1 MSLIDR
7 GDYSIYGVKKV
18 KSVSSFIKM
27 HALKSAKSR
36 SVIMKADSTTLLNF
50 IKDNQKNQ
58 FVIPIYQRLY
68 SWEKEQC
75 KELWDDIIK
84 IGGDD
89 KMDGHFIGSILYMLD
104 SITHSNNTL
113 LIIDGQQRLTTITLL
128 LTALRDHL
136 NDEDEFLKKFS
147 YQKIENDYLI
157 NSDKD
162 GDKKFRLILSESD
175 KDTLLYLIDKD
186 RRKPSELSSKIVEN
200 FKLFEE
206 WVSKNTNKLETIFKG
221 LDKLMIVEIALEKG
235 KDDPQ
240 LIFESMNSKGIEL
253 TQTDLIRNYIVME
266 TEIEKQEGFYN
277 KYWGAM
283 EEEFKQNKKWF
294 DRFVR
299 HYLTIKTREIPNV
312 NKVYAALKDYWQ
324 KEGIGIEDLLKDL
337 QKYCGY
343 FCQIVFK
350 KEADK
355 DLNKALGFL
364 VDLEMDVIYPLLLE
378 LYSDYKGGVLSKADF
393 IPIIALIESY
403 ICRRA
408 VCGLGTN
415 SLNKVFPSFTRYIQ
429 KDEYFKSLKAHFG
442 YLTEQQRFPNND
454 EFKDRFITI
463 NFYKFQKN
471 GYFFERLEN
480 FDTKEPVNTKGLT
493 VEHIMPQT
501 LTEDTEDTEEW
512 KRDLGENFQEIHDK
526 YLHTIGNL
534 TLTGYNPEY
543 SNKSFQE
550 KQGMEKGFKDS
561 PLRLNQDLKDLESF
575 GEEEIKKRANDLVDL
590 ALKIWTYP
598 KLDAETLEKYKPKK
612 DKKEKKVYD
621 LSSYKFGSHSR
632 ELFDI
637 LSKKIKAL
645 DERITENFNQD
656 YISYKFGKNFVDI
669 VVQSKDLK
677 LYLNMK
683 FNELQDEKNLARDM
697 TNKGHLGNGNIEVKL
712 ETKENIPYCLGL
724 IKQALEKQMGGRN
737 RQ

>member
-1 MSLIDR
+1 ME
-7 GDYSIYGVKKV
+7 
-18 KSVSSFIKM
+18 
-27 HALKSAKSR
+27 AK
-36 SVIMKADSTTLLNF
+36 ATTLLEF
-50 IKDNQKNQ
+50 FKQTQTNQ

-68 SWEKEQC
+68 SWKKEQC
-75 KELWDDIIK
+75 EQLWDDIIK
-84 IGGDD
+84 IGGND
-89 KMDGHFIGSILYMLD
+89 KMNGHFIGSILYVLD
-104 SITHSNNTL
+104 GIKHSNNAL
-113 LIIDGQQRLTTITLL
+113 LIIDGQQRLTTVTLL

-136 NDEDEFLKKFS
+136 SDEVKRKE
-147 YQKIENDYLI
+147 IENHYLI

-175 KDTLLYLIDKD
+175 KDTLLSLIDKD
-186 RRKPSELSSKIVEN
+186 RRKPSEPSSKIVEN

-206 WVSKNTNKLETIFKG
+206 WVSNTDKPETIFKG
-221 LDKLMIVEIALEKG
+221 LEKLMIVWIALKKG

-240 LIFESMNSKGIEL
+240 LIFESMNSKGMEL
-253 TQTDLIRNYIVME
+253 AQTDLIRNYIVME

-277 KYWGAM
+277 QYWRAM
-283 EEEFKQNKKWF
+283 EKEFKQNEKWF

-299 HYLTIKTREIPNV
+299 HYLTIKTREIPNI
-312 NKVYAALKDYWQ
+312 NKVYVALKDYRQ
-324 KEGIGIEDLLKDL
+324 KERIGIEDLLKDL

-343 FCQIVFK
+343 FCQIAFK
-350 KEADK
+350 KEANK

-378 LYSDYKGGVLSKADF
+378 LYSDYSDGVLSKDDF
-393 IPIIALIESY
+393 RRSIALIESY

-408 VCGLGTN
+408 VCGLSTN
-415 SLNKVFPSFTRYIQ
+415 SLNKVFPSFTKHIQ
-429 KDEYFKSLKAHFG
+429 KDEYFESLKVHFG
-442 YLTEQQRFPNND
+442 SLTNNQRFPDDD
-454 EFKDRFITI
+454 EFKNLFITI
-463 NFYKFQKN
+463 DFYNFKRKK
-471 GYFFERLEN
+471 YFFERLEN
-480 FDTKEPVNTKGLT
+480 FERKERVYTHEYT
-493 VEHIMPQT
+493 IEHIMPQT
-501 LTEDTEDTEEW
+501 LTEEW
-512 KRDLGENFQEIHDK
+512 ERDLGENFQAIHDK

-534 TLTGYNPEY
+534 TLTGYNKEY
-543 SNKSFQE
+543 NNKPFKE
-550 KQGMEKGFKDS
+550 KRDMEKGFKQS
-561 PLRLNQDLKDLESF
+561 PLRLNQGLRDLESF
-575 GEEEIKKRANDLVDL
+575 GEEWIKKRANDLADW

-598 KLDAETLEKYKPKK
+598 KLDAETLEKYKSKK

-637 LSKKIKAL
+637 LSKEIKAL

-656 YISYKFGKNFVDI
+656 YISYKFSKNFVDI
-669 VVQSKDLK
+669 VVQTKDLK

-697 TNKGHLGNGNIEVKL
+697 TNKGHLGNGDIEVKL

>member
-1 MSLIDR
+1 MN
-7 GDYSIYGVKKV
+7 
-18 KSVSSFIKM
+18 
-27 HALKSAKSR
+27 
-36 SVIMKADSTTLLNF
+36 ADVTTLLNF

-58 FVIPIYQRLY
+58 LVIPIYQRLY

-75 KELWDDIIK
+75 KQLWDDIVK
-84 IGGDD
+84 MGGNDQ
-89 KMDGHFIGSILYMLD
+89 MNGHFIGSIVFVHDGIY
-104 SITHSNNTL
+104 STGHNEL

-128 LTALRDHL
+128 LTALRDHWS
-136 NDEDEFLKKFS
+136 DKHKE
-147 YQKIENDYLI
+147 IENHYLI

-186 RRKPSELSSKIVEN
+186 RRKPSEPSLKIVEN

-206 WVSKNTNKLETIFKG
+206 WVSNTDKLETIFKG
-221 LDKLMIVEIALEKG
+221 LEKLMIVEIALEKG

-240 LIFESMNSKGIEL
+240 LISESMNSKGMEL

-266 TEIEKQEGFYN
+266 TEIEKREGFYN
-277 KYWGAM
+277 KYWRAM
-283 EEEFKQNKKWF
+283 EEDFKQDKKLF

-299 HYLTIKTREIPNV
+299 HYLTIKTRIPNTK
-312 NKVYAALKDYWQ
+312 KVYVELKDYRQ

-350 KEADK
+350 KEDNE

-378 LYSDYKGGVLSKADF
+378 LYSDYRDGVLSKDDF
-393 IPIIALIESY
+393 RRSIALIESY

-415 SLNKVFPSFTRYIQ
+415 SLNKVFPSFTKHIQ
-429 KDEYFKSLKAHFG
+429 KDEYFESLKAHFG
-442 YLTEQQRFPNND
+442 SLTEKQRFPNND
-454 EFKDRFITI
+454 EFKDCFITI
-463 NFYKFQKN
+463 DFYKFKKN
-471 GYFFERLEN
+471 KYFFERLEN
-480 FDTKEPVNTKGLT
+480 FGRKERVYTHEYTK
-493 VEHIMPQT
+493 EHIMPQK
-501 LTEDTEDTEEW
+501 LEEEW
-512 KRDLGENFQEIHDK
+512 ERDLGENFKEIHNK

-534 TLTGYNPEY
+534 TLTGYNNEY

-550 KQGMEKGFKDS
+550 KQGMEGGFKDS
-561 PLRLNQDLKDLESF
+561 PLRLNQGLRDLESF
-575 GEEEIKKRANDLVDL
+575 GEEEIKKRANDLADL

-598 KLDAETLEKYKPKK
+598 NLDAETLEKYKPKK
-612 DKKEKKVYD
+612 DKKEKEVYD
-621 LSSYKFGSHSR
+621 LNSYKFNSHSR

-637 LSKKIKAL
+637 LSKGIKAL

-656 YISYKFGKNFVDI
+656 YISYKFDKNFVDI
-669 VVQSKDLK
+669 VVQTKDLK

>member
-1 MSLIDR
+1 
-7 GDYSIYGVKKV
+7 
-18 KSVSSFIKM
+18 
-27 HALKSAKSR
+27 
-36 SVIMKADSTTLLNF
+36 MKANATTLLNF

-58 FVIPIYQRLY
+58 LVIPIYQRLY

-75 KELWDDIIK
+75 KQLWDDIIK

-89 KMDGHFIGSILYMLD
+89 KMDGHFIGSILYVLD
-104 SITHSNNTL
+104 GITHSDNTL

-136 NDEDEFLKKFS
+136 NDEDEFLEKFS
-147 YQKIENDYLI
+147 HQNIQKHYLI

-175 KDTLLYLIDKD
+175 KDTMLSLIDKD
-186 RRKPSELSSKIVEN
+186 RRKPSEPSSKIMEN

-206 WVSKNTNKLETIFKG
+206 WIRKNTNQLETIFKG
-221 LDKLMIVEIALEKG
+221 LEKLMIVEISLKKG

-266 TEIEKQEGFYN
+266 AEVEKQEGFYN
-277 KYWGAM
+277 KYWRAM
-283 EEEFKQNKKWF
+283 EEDFKQNKKWF

-299 HYLTIKTREIPNV
+299 HYLTIKTREIPNI
-312 NKVYAALKDYWQ
+312 NKVYVALKDYRQ
-324 KEGIGIEDLLKDL
+324 KEGVGIEDLLKDL
-337 QKYCGY
+337 QRYCGY
-343 FCQIVFK
+343 FCRIVFK

-355 DLNKALGFL
+355 NLNKDLGFL
-364 VDLEMDVIYPLLLE
+364 VDLEMDVVYPLLLE
-378 LYSDYKGGVLSKADF
+378 LYSDYSDGVLSKADF
-393 IPIIALIESY
+393 IRSIALIESY

-415 SLNKVFPSFTRYIQ
+415 SLNKVFPSFTKHIQ

-442 YLTEQQRFPNND
+442 SLTNNQRFPNND
-454 EFKDRFITI
+454 EFKKLFITI
-463 NFYKFQKN
+463 DFYRFKKN
-471 GYFFERLEN
+471 RYFFERLEN
-480 FDTKEPVNTKGLT
+480 FDRKERVYTHEYT
-493 VEHIMPQT
+493 TEHIMPQT
-501 LTEDTEDTEEW
+501 LTEEW
-512 KRDLGENFQEIHDK
+512 EKDLGENFQEIHNK
-526 YLHTIGNL
+526 YLHTISNL
-534 TLTGYNPEY
+534 TLTGYNSEY

-550 KQGMEKGFKDS
+550 KRDMEKGFKDS
-561 PLRLNQDLKDLESF
+561 PLRLNQGLRDLESF
-575 GEEEIKKRANDLVDL
+575 GEEEIKKRANDLADL

-598 KLDAETLEKYKPKK
+598 NLNAETLEKYKPKK

-621 LSSYKFGSHSR
+621 LNSYKFGSHSR

-637 LSKKIKAL
+637 LSKEIKAL
-645 DERITENFNQD
+645 DEKIVENFNQD
-656 YISYKFGKNFVDI
+656 YISYKFSKNFVDI
-669 VVQSKDLK
+669 VVQTKDLK

-697 TNKGHLGNGNIEVKL
+697 TNKGHLGNGDIEVKL

-724 IKQALEKQMGGRN
+724 IKQALEKRMGGRN
-737 RQ
+737 KQ

>member
-1 MSLIDR
+1 ME
-7 GDYSIYGVKKV
+7 
-18 KSVSSFIKM
+18 
-27 HALKSAKSR
+27 
-36 SVIMKADSTTLLNF
+36 ADATTLLKF
-50 IKDNQKNQ
+50 IEDNQKNQ
-58 FVIPIYQRLY
+58 LVIPIYQRLY

-75 KELWDDIIK
+75 KQLWDDIIK
-84 IGGDD
+84 IGGND
-89 KMDGHFIGSILYMLD
+89 KMDGHFIGSILYVLD
-104 SITHSNNTL
+104 GITHSDNAL

-136 NDEDEFLKKFS
+136 NDEDEFLEKFS
-147 YQKIENDYLI
+147 CQKIQNRYLI

-162 GDKKFRLILSESD
+162 DDEKFRLILSESD
-175 KDTLLYLIDKD
+175 KDTLLSLIDKD
-186 RRKPSELSSKIVEN
+186 KRKPSEPSSKIMEN

-206 WVSKNTNKLETIFKG
+206 WVSNTDKLETIFKG
-221 LDKLMIVEIALEKG
+221 LEKLMIVEIALEKG

-240 LIFESMNSKGIEL
+240 LIFESMNSTGKEL
-253 TQTDLIRNYIVME
+253 TQTDLIRNYILMGLE
-266 TEIEKQEGFYN
+266 PEKQEIFYK
-277 KYWGAM
+277 KYWRAM
-283 EEEFKQNKKWF
+283 EEDFKQSKREDLFNK
-294 DRFVR
+294 FVR
-299 HYLTIKTREIPNV
+299 HYLTIKTREIPNI
-312 NKVYAALKDYWQ
+312 NKVYEAFKRYQ
-324 KEGIGIEDLLKDL
+324 QERGIETEVLLQDL

-343 FCQIVFK
+343 FCRIVFK
-350 KEADK
+350 KETDK

-378 LYSDYKGGVLSKADF
+378 LYSDYSDGVLSKADF

-415 SLNKVFPSFTRYIQ
+415 SLNKVFPFVTEKINKVQYLESI
-429 KDEYFKSLKAHFG
+429 KAHF
-442 YLTEQQRFPNND
+442 LSLETTKRKFPKD
-454 EFKDRFITI
+454 SEFKDLFITI
-463 NFYKFQKN
+463 DFYHLKKN
-471 GYFFERLEN
+471 KYFFERLEN
-480 FDTKEPVNTKGLT
+480 FGRKERVYTHEYT
-493 VEHIMPQT
+493 TEHIMPQT
-501 LTEDTEDTEEW
+501 LTEEW
-512 KRDLGENFQEIHDK
+512 ERDLGENFKEIHDK

-550 KQGMEKGFKDS
+550 KRDMEKGFKDS
-561 PLRLNQDLKDLESF
+561 LLRLNQGLRDLKSC
-575 GEEEIKKRANDLVDL
+575 GEEEIKKRANDLADL

-598 KLDAETLEKYKPKK
+598 NLDAETLEKYKPKK

-637 LSKKIKAL
+637 LSKGIKAL

-656 YISYKFGKNFVDI
+656 YISYKFSKNFVDI
-669 VVQSKDLK
+669 VVQTKDLK

>member
-1 MSLIDR
+1 
-7 GDYSIYGVKKV
+7 
-18 KSVSSFIKM
+18 
-27 HALKSAKSR
+27 
-36 SVIMKADSTTLLNF
+36 MKAEAKEPEAIEAKAIKLLEF

-58 FVIPIYQRLY
+58 LVIPIYQRVY

-89 KMDGHFIGSILYMLD
+89 KMDGHFIGSILYVLD
-104 SITHSNNTL
+104 GFMHSNNAL

-128 LTALRDHL
+128 LIALRDYWS
-136 NDEDEFLKKFS
+136 NKRKEIED
-147 YQKIENDYLI
+147 DYLI
-157 NSDKD
+157 NSGKD
-162 GDKKFRLILSESD
+162 GDKKFRLILSDSD

-186 RRKPSELSSKIVEN
+186 RRKPSEPSLKIVEN

-206 WVSKNTNKLETIFKG
+206 WINKNTGKLETIFKG
-221 LDKLMIVEIALEKG
+221 LEKLMIVYIALKKEKY
-235 KDDPQ
+235 DPQ
-240 LIFESMNSKGIEL
+240 LIFESMNSKGMEL

-266 TEIEKQEGFYN
+266 TEVEKQEGFYN
-277 KYWGAM
+277 KYWRAM
-283 EEEFKQNKKWF
+283 EEDFKQNETLF
-294 DRFVR
+294 NRFVR
-299 HYLTIKTREIPNV
+299 HYLTIKTRETPNIK
-312 NKVYAALKDYWQ
+312 KVYAAFKDYQQ
-324 KEGIGIEDLLKDL
+324 KEGIAIEDLLKDL

-343 FCQIVFK
+343 FCRIVFK

-378 LYSDYKGGVLSKADF
+378 LYSDYSDGVLSKADF

-415 SLNKVFPSFTRYIQ
+415 SLNKVFLSFTKHIQ
-429 KDEYFKSLKAHFG
+429 KDEYFESLKERFG
-442 YLTEQQRFPNND
+442 CLTEKQRFPNND
-454 EFKDRFITI
+454 EFKDCFITI
-463 NFYKFQKN
+463 DFYKFQKN
-471 GYFFERLEN
+471 IYFFERLEN
-480 FDTKEPVNTKGLT
+480 FNTKEPVNTKECT
-493 VEHIMPQT
+493 IERIMPQT
-501 LTEDTEDTEEW
+501 LTEEW
-512 KRDLGENFQEIHDK
+512 KRDLGQDHERIHTQ

-534 TLTGYNPEY
+534 TLTSYNKEY

-550 KQGMEKGFKDS
+550 KRDMEKGFKDS
-561 PLRLNQDLKDLESF
+561 PLRLNQSLRDLESF
-575 GEEEIKKRANDLVDL
+575 GEKEIEKRANDLADL

-598 KLDAETLEKYKPKK
+598 NLDTETLEKYKP
-612 DKKEKKVYD
+612 KKEKKVYD

-637 LSKKIKAL
+637 LSKEIKAL
-645 DERITENFNQD
+645 DERIVENFNQD

-669 VVQSKDLK
+669 VVQTKDLK

-697 TNKGHLGNGNIEVKL
+697 TNKGHLGNGDIEVKL
-712 ETKENIPYCLGL
+712 ETKEDIPYCLGL

-737 RQ
+737 GQ

>member
-1 MSLIDR
+1 ME
-7 GDYSIYGVKKV
+7 
-18 KSVSSFIKM
+18 
-27 HALKSAKSR
+27 AE
-36 SVIMKADSTTLLNF
+36 STTLLNF

-58 FVIPIYQRLY
+58 LVIPIYQRLY

-84 IGGDD
+84 IGGND
-89 KMDGHFIGSILYMLD
+89 KMDGHFIGSILYVLD
-104 SITHSNNTL
+104 GITHSDNAL

-136 NDEDEFLKKFS
+136 SDEVKRKE
-147 YQKIENDYLI
+147 IEDHYLI
-157 NSDKD
+157 NSNRD

-175 KDTLLYLIDKD
+175 KDTLLSLIDKD
-186 RRKPSELSSKIVEN
+186 RRKPSEPSSKIVEN

-206 WVSKNTNKLETIFKG
+206 WVSNTNKLEKIFKG
-221 LDKLMIVEIALEKG
+221 LEKLMIVEIALEKE

-253 TQTDLIRNYIVME
+253 AQTDLIRNYVIME

-277 KYWGAM
+277 KYWRAM
-283 EEEFKQNKKWF
+283 EEDFKQNKKLF
-294 DRFVR
+294 NQFVR
-299 HYLTIKTREIPNV
+299 HYLTIKTREIPNI
-312 NKVYAALKDYWQ
+312 NKVYVAFKRYQ
-324 KEGIGIEDLLKDL
+324 QERGIETEVLLQDL

-364 VDLEMDVIYPLLLE
+364 VDLEMDVVYPLLLE
-378 LYSDYKGGVLSKADF
+378 LYSDYNDGVLSKEDF

-415 SLNKVFPSFTRYIQ
+415 SLNKVFPSFTKHIQ

-442 YLTEQQRFPNND
+442 SLTEKQRFPNND
-454 EFKDRFITI
+454 EFKDCFITI
-463 NFYKFQKN
+463 DFYRFKKKE
-471 GYFFERLEN
+471 YFFERLEN
-480 FDTKEPVNTKGLT
+480 FDTKEPVNTQECT
-493 VEHIMPQT
+493 IEHIMPQE
-501 LTEDTEDTEEW
+501 LTEEW
-512 KRDLGENFQEIHDK
+512 ERDLGENFQEIHDK

-534 TLTGYNPEY
+534 TLTGYNSEY

-550 KQGMEKGFKDS
+550 KQGMEGGFKDS
-561 PLRLNQDLKDLESF
+561 PLRLNQSLRDLESF
-575 GEEEIKKRANDLVDL
+575 GEEEIKKRANDLADL

-612 DKKEKKVYD
+612 DRKEKKVYD

-637 LSKKIKAL
+637 LSKGIKAL
-645 DERITENFNQD
+645 DEKILEKFNKMC
-656 YISYKFGKNFVDI
+656 ISYKFDTNFVSI
-669 VVQSKDLK
+669 VPLK
-677 LYLNMK
+677 NGGLNLYLNMP
-683 FNELQDEKNLARDM
+683 FYELQDEKNLAKKA
-697 TNKGHLGNGNIEVKL
+697 KGNYGNGDIEVKL

>member
-1 MSLIDR
+1 M
-7 GDYSIYGVKKV
+7 
-18 KSVSSFIKM
+18 
-27 HALKSAKSR
+27 
-36 SVIMKADSTTLLNF
+36 N
-50 IKDNQKNQ
+50 
-58 FVIPIYQRLY
+58 
-68 SWEKEQC
+68 
-75 KELWDDIIK
+75 
-84 IGGDD
+84 
-89 KMDGHFIGSILYMLD
+89 GHFIGSILYVLD
-104 SITHSNNTL
+104 RITHSNNAL

-128 LTALRDHL
+128 LTALRDHWS
-136 NDEDEFLKKFS
+136 DKRKEIEDH
-147 YQKIENDYLI
+147 YLI
-157 NSDKD
+157 NSNKD

-186 RRKPSELSSKIVEN
+186 RRKPSEPSSKIVEN

-206 WVSKNTNKLETIFKG
+206 WIRKNTNQLETIFKG
-221 LDKLMIVEIALEKG
+221 LEKLMIVKIALEKG

-240 LIFESMNSKGIEL
+240 LIFESMNSKGIGL

-277 KYWGAM
+277 KYWRAM
-283 EEEFKQNKKWF
+283 EEEFKQNEKWF

-299 HYLTIKTREIPNV
+299 HYVTIKTREIPNI
-312 NKVYAALKDYWQ
+312 NKIYVALKDYRQ
-324 KEGIGIEDLLKDL
+324 KEGIAIEDLLKDL

-364 VDLEMDVIYPLLLE
+364 VDLDMDVIYPLLLE
-378 LYSDYKGGVLSKADF
+378 LYSDYSDYSDGVLSKADF

-415 SLNKVFPSFTRYIQ
+415 SLNKVFPSFTKHIQ
-429 KDEYFKSLKAHFG
+429 KNEYFKSLKAHFG
-442 YLTEQQRFPNND
+442 YLTEKQRFPKND
-454 EFKDRFITI
+454 EFKNLFITI
-463 NFYKFQKN
+463 DFYKFKKN
-471 GYFFERLEN
+471 RYFFERLEN
-480 FDTKEPVNTKGLT
+480 FDRKERVYTHEYT
-493 VEHIMPQT
+493 TEHIMPQH
-501 LTEDTEDTEEW
+501 LTEEW
-512 KRDLGENFQEIHDK
+512 ERDLGENFQEIHNK

-550 KQGMEKGFKDS
+550 KRDMEKGFKDS
-561 PLRLNQDLKDLESF
+561 PLRLNQGLRDLKFF
-575 GEEEIKKRANDLVDL
+575 GEEEIKKRANDLADL

-637 LSKKIKAL
+637 LSKEIKAL
-645 DERITENFNQD
+645 DERITESFNQD
-656 YISYKFGKNFVDI
+656 YISYKFDKNFVDI
-669 VVQSKDLK
+669 VVQTKDLK

-697 TNKGHLGNGNIEVKL
+697 TNKGHLGNGDIEVKL
-712 ETKENIPYCLGL
+712 ETKENIPYCLRL

>member
-1 MSLIDR
+1 
-7 GDYSIYGVKKV
+7 
-18 KSVSSFIKM
+18 
-27 HALKSAKSR
+27 
-36 SVIMKADSTTLLNF
+36 MKADVTPLLKF
-50 IKDNQKNQ
+50 IEDNQKNQ
-58 FVIPIYQRLY
+58 LVIPIYQRVY

-75 KELWDDIIK
+75 KQLWDDIIK
-84 IGGDD
+84 IGGND
-89 KMDGHFIGSILYMLD
+89 KMDGHFIGSILYVLD
-104 SITHSNNTL
+104 GITHSDNAL

-128 LTALRDHL
+128 LTALRNHL
-136 NDEDEFLKKFS
+136 SDEDEFLKKFS
-147 YQKIENDYLI
+147 CQKIQNHYLI

-175 KDTLLYLIDKD
+175 KDTLLSLIDKD
-186 RRKPSELSSKIVEN
+186 RRKPSEPSLKIMEN

-206 WVSKNTNKLETIFKG
+206 WVSNTNKLETIFKG
-221 LDKLMIVEIALEKG
+221 LEKLMIVEIALEKG

-240 LIFESMNSKGIEL
+240 LIFESMNSKGMEL

-266 TEIEKQEGFYN
+266 TEIEKKEGFYN
-277 KYWGAM
+277 KYWRAM

-299 HYLTIKTREIPNV
+299 HYLTIKTREIPNI
-312 NKVYAALKDYWQ
+312 NKVYVALKDYRQ

-343 FCQIVFK
+343 FCQIAFK

-355 DLNKALGFL
+355 DLNKALDFL

-378 LYSDYKGGVLSKADF
+378 LYSDYSEGVLSKDDF
-393 IPIIALIESY
+393 RRSIALIESY

-415 SLNKVFPSFTRYIQ
+415 SLNKVFPSFTKHIQ

-442 YLTEQQRFPNND
+442 SLTEKQRFPNND
-454 EFKDRFITI
+454 EFKDCFITI
-463 NFYKFQKN
+463 DFYNFKKRN
-471 GYFFERLEN
+471 IFFERLEN
-480 FDTKEPVNTKGLT
+480 FDRKERVYTHEYT
-493 VEHIMPQT
+493 IEHIMPKK
-501 LTEDTEDTEEW
+501 LDEKW
-512 KRDLGENFQEIHDK
+512 KKDLGQDHERIYTQ

-534 TLTGYNPEY
+534 TLTGYNSEY
-543 SNKSFQE
+543 SNRSFQE
-550 KQGMEKGFKDS
+550 KRYMEKGFKQS
-561 PLRLNQDLKDLESF
+561 PLRLNQSLKDLESF
-575 GEEEIKKRANDLVDL
+575 GEKEIKKRANDLADL

-598 KLDAETLEKYKPKK
+598 KLDAEMLEKCKPKK

-637 LSKKIKAL
+637 LSKGIKAL

-656 YISYKFGKNFVDI
+656 YISYKFSKNFVDI
-669 VVQSKDLK
+669 VVQTKDLK